1 MILIKGMNLIKKESK
16 FIVDVFIEVS
26 LNRKN
31 FSKFIVENILLFIFD
46 FNVLLI
52 FNYKLV

>member
-1 MILIKGMNLIKKESK
+1 MNLIKKESK
-16 FIVDVFIEVS
+16 FIVDIFIEVS
-26 LNRKN
+26 LNRKD